1 VVSTPPEPRQDRANE
16 RCGRSF
22 SIEALIG
29 GGELD
34 FFDAQHPAPLGFV
47 PAAIIERPLGI
58 LLAQVHVDR
67 FGIASLD
74 KRVQAHRMEPY
85 SATRG
90 RASQTNWRV

>member
-34 FFDAQHPAPLGFV
+34 FFDAQHPAPLGY
-47 PAAIIERPLGI
+47 PRTGKSDELARLAA
-58 LLAQVHVDR
+58 V
-67 FGIASLD
+67 
-74 KRVQAHRMEPY
+74 
-85 SATRG
+85 
-90 RASQTNWRV
+90 